1 MRKPIVRCTD
11 SQRAKADPPTARR
24 SRCSRSDQG
33 RRRTQRTR
41 AGDGH
46 PSSINGKPTMIL
58 DLGALLATFTASL
71 NNYYPL
77 ILTYGTRLLGILVVL
92 GLGLVAVRVAASGS
106 IVTALHEL
114 LWGVIK
120 LGLVFAIMEHLQ
132 DWGTWLYWQG

>member
-1 MRKPIVRCTD
+1 
-11 SQRAKADPPTARR
+11 
-24 SRCSRSDQG
+24 
-33 RRRTQRTR
+33 
-41 AGDGH
+41 
-46 PSSINGKPTMIL
+46 MIL